1 MLVDRLA
8 KRTEANNHLGGC
20 IKKAPKG
27 AFLMHC
33 LFCSANAADGGS
45 AIGAL
50 TLGDRLTVLGNALN
64 RILHFLFSLALHA
77 VSLDSHK

>member
-1 MLVDRLA
+1 M
-8 KRTEANNHLGGC
+8 
-20 IKKAPKG
+20 
-27 AFLMHC
+27 MHC

-50 TLGDRLTVLGNALN
+50 TLGDGLTVLGNALN
-64 RILHFLFSLALHA
+64 GILHFLLSLALHA

>member
-1 MLVDRLA
+1 M
-8 KRTEANNHLGGC
+8 
-20 IKKAPKG
+20 
-27 AFLMHC
+27 MHC

-50 TLGDRLTVLGNALN
+50 TLGDRLAVLGNALN
-64 RILHFLFSLALHA
+64 RILHFLLSLAFHA